1 MLCKEM
7 VLKLSFF
14 LKADVYTH
22 YSTIK
27 QEISKWEF
35 PLSAAVSTF
44 SKDNIQVHLDHMVTW
59 YCALWFLEKVYFHD
73 ETVIY
78 FIWYLEH
85 RMWSFKKVISTE
97 PLCAFLL
104 GSGSPF
110 SPGFL
115 IAISHFSRLLF
126 LNKLEGKRDVAS
138 TVKSSF
144 ALGGQKMRN
153 WVIPLSLE
161 FLLMNLHFS
170 LFYNT
175 PWL

>member
-1 MLCKEM
+1 MSVPPKCSSLNFFKGQYPS
-7 VLKLSFF
+7 SF
-14 LKADVYTH
+14 
-22 YSTIK
+22 
-27 QEISKWEF
+27 
-35 PLSAAVSTF
+35 
-44 SKDNIQVHLDHMVTW
+44 DHMVTW
-59 YCALWFLEKVYFHD
+59 YCVLWFLEKVYFHD

-85 RMWSFKKVISTE
+85 RMRSFKKVISTE
-97 PLCAFLL
+97 PSCAFLP

-115 IAISHFSRLLF
+115 IAISHFSRLLL

-161 FLLMNLHFS
+161 FLLMDLHFS
-170 LFYNT
+170 LFYNA